1 MAIAVMGDD
10 ESASSLILRLSSLG
24 FDAIYARRG
33 SRAFAKV
40 LEAADLILCASPHE
54 VADTV
59 KATGRP
65 PAPVVLVNPGLP
77 DATGML
83 TAMRHGVID
92 VVTTPIGDG
101 EFGERI
107 ETDLARARPT
117 DLRIAGQL
125 DNLERD
131 QRAGRYIQLR
141 MLPPSP
147 MAIDHYRLAHRV
159 QPSMILSGDFVD
171 YFRIADRHFVFYI
184 ADVSGHGASSAFVTV
199 ILKNF
204 SRRIRREYHPRMFAN
219 PGEILGVLN
228 RELLDQA
235 LGKHVAMFIGVVD
248 LDTDTVRYANAGHFP
263 HAIHAG
269 GNGSGQA
276 RYLEKPGKPV
286 GLFDDVD
293 YDIGSATLARGD
305 SLVAFSDGVLEV
317 MKEADLATKEQRL
330 IDAAAGHSPD
340 LEALWRA
347 IGIGDGSPGPD
358 DMTCLVIAREA

>member
-24 FDAIYARRG
+24 LDAIYARRG

-40 LEAADLILCASPHE
+40 LEVADLILCTSPGE

-59 KATGRP
+59 EATGRP

-77 DATGML
+77 DAVGML
-83 TAMRHGVID
+83 NAMRHGVID

-147 MAIDHYRLAHRV
+147 MAIDRYRLAHRV

-204 SRRIRREYHPRMFAN
+204 SRRIRREYHPRMFSN

-228 RELLDQA
+228 RELLDQS

-248 LDTDTVRYANAGHFP
+248 LDTDTLRFANAGHFP
-263 HAIHAG
+263 HAIHAVAG
-269 GNGSGQA
+269 RGET
-276 RYLEKPGKPV
+276 RYLERPGKPV
-286 GLFDDVD
+286 GLFDDVE
-293 YDIGSATLARGD
+293 YDIGTAVFAPGD
-305 SLVAFSDGVLEV
+305 GLVAFSDGVLEV
-317 MKEADLATKEQRL
+317 MKEVDLAAKEQRL
-330 IDAAAGHSPD
+330 MDAARDHGPD
-340 LEALWRA
+340 VEALWHA
-347 IGIGDGSPGPD
+347 IGIGNGSPGPD

>member
-40 LEAADLILCASPHE
+40 LEAAELILCASPRE
-54 VADTV
+54 IADTV
-59 KATGRP
+59 QATGRP
-65 PAPVVLVNPGLP
+65 PAPVVLINQGLP

-92 VVTTPIGDG
+92 IVTTPIGDG

-107 ETDLARARPT
+107 ETDLARARPA

-147 MAIDHYRLAHRV
+147 MAIDRYRLAHRV

-204 SRRIRREYHPRMFAN
+204 SRRIRREYHPRMFSN

-248 LDTDTVRYANAGHFP
+248 LDTDTLRFANAGHFP

-269 GNGSGQA
+269 SGETCF
-276 RYLEKPGKPV
+276 LEKPGKPV

-293 YDIGSATLARGD
+293 YDVGTASLAPGD

-317 MKEADLATKEQRL
+317 MREVDLGTKEQRL
-330 IDAAAGHSPD
+330 IDATADHAPD
-340 LEALWRA
+340 IEALWRG
-347 IGIGDGSPGPD
+347 IGIGNGSPGPD

>member
-40 LEAADLILCASPHE
+40 LEAADLILCASPGE
-54 VADTV
+54 VAATV
-59 KATGRP
+59 QATGRP
-65 PAPVVLVNPGLP
+65 PAPVVLVNSGLP
-77 DATGML
+77 DAAGML
-83 TAMRHGVID
+83 NAMRHGVID

-147 MAIDHYRLAHRV
+147 MAIDRYRLAHRV

-204 SRRIRREYHPRMFAN
+204 SRRIRREYHPRMFSN

-228 RELLDQA
+228 RELLDQS

-248 LDTDTVRYANAGHFP
+248 LDTDTLRFANAGHFP
-263 HAIHAG
+263 HAIHAVAG
-269 GNGSGQA
+269 GGET
-276 RYLEKPGKPV
+276 RYLELPGKPV
-286 GLFDDVD
+286 GLFDDVE
-293 YDIGSATLARGD
+293 YDIGTAVFAPGD
-305 SLVAFSDGVLEV
+305 ALVAFSDGVLEV
-317 MKEADLATKEQRL
+317 MREVDLSAKEQRL
-330 IDAAAGHSPD
+330 IDAAREHGPD
-340 LEALWRA
+340 VEALWNA
-347 IGIGDGSPGPD
+347 IGIGNGSPGPD

>member
-40 LEAADLILCASPHE
+40 LEAADLILCTSPRE

-59 KATGRP
+59 QATGRP
-65 PAPVVLVNPGLP
+65 PAPVVLVNSGLP
-77 DATGML
+77 DAAGML
-83 TAMRHGVID
+83 NAMRHGVID

-147 MAIDHYRLAHRV
+147 MAIDRYRLAHRV

-204 SRRIRREYHPRMFAN
+204 SRRIRREYHPRMFSN

-228 RELLDQA
+228 RELLDQS

-248 LDTDTVRYANAGHFP
+248 LDTDILRFANAGHFP
-263 HAIHAG
+263 HAIHAVADG
-269 GNGSGQA
+269 AERDTSNDPAS
-276 RYLEKPGKPV
+276 P
-286 GLFDDVD
+286 
-293 YDIGSATLARGD
+293 S
-305 SLVAFSDGVLEV
+305 AFSTTWSTTSAPPPL
-317 MKEADLATKEQRL
+317 R
-330 IDAAAGHSPD
+330 P
-340 LEALWRA
+340 A
-347 IGIGDGSPGPD
+347 IVSSRSR
-358 DMTCLVIAREA
+358 TASSK

>member
-40 LEAADLILCASPHE
+40 LEAADLILCASPGE

-59 KATGRP
+59 QVTGRP
-65 PAPVVLVNPGLP
+65 PAPVVLVNSGLP
-77 DATGML
+77 DAAGML
-83 TAMRHGVID
+83 NAMRHGVID

-147 MAIDHYRLAHRV
+147 MAIDRYRLAHRV

-204 SRRIRREYHPRMFAN
+204 SRRIRREYHPRMFSN

-228 RELLDQA
+228 RELLDQS

-248 LDTDTVRYANAGHFP
+248 LDTDTLRFANAGHFP
-263 HAIHAG
+263 HAIHAVAG
-269 GNGSGQA
+269 RGET
-276 RYLEKPGKPV
+276 RYLERPGKPV
-286 GLFDDVD
+286 GLFDDVE
-293 YDIGSATLARGD
+293 YDIGTAVFAPGD
-305 SLVAFSDGVLEV
+305 GLVAFSDGVLEV
-317 MKEADLATKEQRL
+317 MKGVDLAAKEQ
-330 IDAAAGHSPD
+330 
-340 LEALWRA
+340 
-347 IGIGDGSPGPD
+347 
-358 DMTCLVIAREA
+358 

>member
-40 LEAADLILCASPHE
+40 LEAADLILCTSPRE

-59 KATGRP
+59 QATGRP
-65 PAPVVLVNPGLP
+65 PAPVVLVNSGLP
-77 DATGML
+77 DAAGML
-83 TAMRHGVID
+83 NAMRHGVID

-147 MAIDHYRLAHRV
+147 MAIDRYRLAHRV

-204 SRRIRREYHPRMFAN
+204 SRRIRREYHPRMFSN

-228 RELLDQA
+228 RELLDQS

-248 LDTDTVRYANAGHFP
+248 LDTDILRFANAGHFP
-263 HAIHAG
+263 HAIHAVADG
-269 GNGSGQA
+269 GGA
-276 RYLEKPGKPV
+276 RYLERPGKPV
-286 GLFDDVD
+286 GLFDDVE
-293 YDIGSATLARGD
+293 YDIGTAAFAPGD
-305 SLVAFSDGVLEV
+305 RLVAFSDGVLEV
-317 MKEADLATKEQRL
+317 MREIDLAAKEQRL
-330 IDAAAGHSPD
+330 IDAARDHGPD
-340 LEALWRA
+340 IEAIWRS
-347 IGIGDGSPGPD
+347 IGIGNGSPGPD